1 MSAGTCVD
9 AIAQVTRM
17 RPQAIAQFALLTPH
31 VAVGLMV
38 LHREPLQT
46 TPRTNLSDVAGLD
59 DRSFQLP
66 TMFGG

>member
-1 MSAGTCVD
+1 
-9 AIAQVTRM
+9 M
-17 RPQAIAQFALLTPH
+17 RPQAIAQFALLTTH

-38 LHREPLQT
+38 VHREPLQT
-46 TPRTNLSDVAGLD
+46 TPRTRLSDVAGLD